1 MKPQAVT
8 FLTCLALLPCRGA
21 LPRSR
26 PVGQRTDSSLEEGA
40 LHAIT
45 YESPKSLN
53 QALSLLATTGEK
65 GRVLAGGTDLIIQMR
80 AGVRNPEQLIDAK
93 GIPELQVISFSPQEG
108 LRLGAA
114 VSCARITEDAV
125 LQQHYPG
132 LVEAAALIGS
142 DQIQSRCSL
151 GGNLCNGSPAADT
164 TPALIALAATC
175 VIAFSRVTRTVP
187 VEDVVVSP
195 GRTVLQPDELLV
207 EFRIPAPKPHSSDCY
222 MRFIP
227 RNEMDIAVV
236 GVGAAVTLNG
246 ETCTAAR
253 ISLGAVAPTPLFA
266 KEASASLVGKPL
278 TDTTI
283 AAAAELAQKIATPI
297 TDMRGTAEYRT
308 HLVGVLTRR
317 VLKTAAERARK

>member
-1 MKPQAVT
+1 
-8 FLTCLALLPCRGA
+8 
-21 LPRSR
+21 
-26 PVGQRTDSSLEEGA
+26 
-40 LHAIT
+40 
-45 YESPKSLN
+45 
-53 QALSLLATTGEK
+53 
-65 GRVLAGGTDLIIQMR
+65 MR
-80 AGVRNPEQLIDAK
+80 AAVRRPEQIVDVKA
-93 GIPELQVISFSPQEG
+93 IPDLQVIAFSGQDG

-114 VSCARITEDAV
+114 VCCARITEDAV
-125 LQQHYPG
+125 LKQVYPG

-164 TPALIALAATC
+164 TPALIALGATC
-175 VIAFSRVTRTVP
+175 VIAGAKGTRTVP

-195 GRTVLQPDELLV
+195 GCTVLQPDELLV

-222 MRFIP
+222 QRFIP

-246 ETCTAAR
+246 DICTAAR

-278 TDTTI
+278 NENTI
-283 AAAAELAQKIATPI
+283 AAAAALAQQVAIPI
-297 TDMRGTAEYRT
+297 TDMRGTEEYRK

-317 VLKTAAERARK
+317 VLGVAAERARK

>member
-1 MKPQAVT
+1 
-8 FLTCLALLPCRGA
+8 
-21 LPRSR
+21 
-26 PVGQRTDSSLEEGA
+26 

-45 YESPKSLN
+45 YESPKSLA
-53 QALSLLATTGEK
+53 QALSLLAAAGEK
-65 GRVLAGGTDLIIQMR
+65 GRVLAGGTDLLIQLR
-80 AGVRNPEQLIDAK
+80 AGVRKPEQIIDAK
-93 GIPELQVISFSPQEG
+93 GIPELQVLSFSPQEG

-114 VSCARITEDAV
+114 VACVRITEDPV
-125 LQQHYPG
+125 LQQQYPG

-151 GGNLCNGSPAADT
+151 GGNLCNCSSAADT
-164 TPALIALAATC
+164 TPALIALGATC
-175 VIAFSRVTRTVP
+175 VIAGAEVTRTVP

-222 MRFIP
+222 QRFIP

-246 ETCTAAR
+246 NTCTAAR

-278 TDTTI
+278 NESTI
-283 AAAAELAQKIATPI
+283 AAAAALAQQVAVPI

-317 VLKTAAERARK
+317 VLTTAAERARAK

>member
-1 MKPQAVT
+1 
-8 FLTCLALLPCRGA
+8 
-21 LPRSR
+21 
-26 PVGQRTDSSLEEGA
+26 
-40 LHAIT
+40 
-45 YESPKSLN
+45 
-53 QALSLLATTGEK
+53 K
-65 GRVLAGGTDLIIQMR
+65 GRVLAGGTDLLIQMR
-80 AGVRNPEQLIDAK
+80 AGVRKPEQIIDAK
-93 GIPELQVISFSPQEG
+93 GIPELQVLSFSPQEG

-114 VSCARITEDAV
+114 VACVRITEDPV
-125 LQQHYPG
+125 LQQQYPG

-164 TPALIALAATC
+164 TPALIALGATC
-175 VIAFSRVTRTVP
+175 VIAGAKGTRTVP

-222 MRFIP
+222 QRFIP

-246 ETCTAAR
+246 DTCTAAR

-278 TDTTI
+278 NESTI
-283 AAAAELAQKIATPI
+283 AAAAALAQQVAVPI

-317 VLKTAAERARK
+317 VLTTAAERARA

>member
-1 MKPQAVT
+1 
-8 FLTCLALLPCRGA
+8 
-21 LPRSR
+21 
-26 PVGQRTDSSLEEGA
+26 

-45 YESPKSLN
+45 YESPKSLD
-53 QALSLLATTGEK
+53 QALSLLAAAGEK

-80 AGVRNPEQLIDAK
+80 AGVRKPEQLIDAK
-93 GIPELQVISFSPQEG
+93 GVPELQVISFSPQEG

-175 VIAFSRVTRTVP
+175 VIASARGTRTVP

-253 ISLGAVAPTPLFA
+253 IGLGAVAPTPLFA
-266 KEASASLVGKPL
+266 KDASASLVGKPL
-278 TDTTI
+278 TDATI
-283 AAAAELAQKIATPI
+283 ATAAELAQKIATPI

>member
-1 MKPQAVT
+1 
-8 FLTCLALLPCRGA
+8 
-21 LPRSR
+21 
-26 PVGQRTDSSLEEGA
+26 

-45 YESPKSLN
+45 YESPKSLA
-53 QALSLLATTGEK
+53 QALSLLAAAGEK
-65 GRVLAGGTDLIIQMR
+65 GRVLAGGTDLLIQLR
-80 AGVRNPEQLIDAK
+80 AGVRKPEQIIDAK
-93 GIPELQVISFSPQEG
+93 GIPELQVLSFSPQEG

-114 VSCARITEDAV
+114 VPCVRITEDPV
-125 LQQHYPG
+125 LQQQYPG

-164 TPALIALAATC
+164 TPALIALGATC
-175 VIAFSRVTRTVP
+175 VIAGAKGMRTVP

-195 GRTVLQPDELLV
+195 GRTVLQPVELLV

-222 MRFIP
+222 QRFIP

-246 ETCTAAR
+246 DTCTAAR

-266 KEASASLVGKPL
+266 KEASASLVGKSL
-278 TDTTI
+278 NESTI
-283 AAAAELAQKIATPI
+283 AAAAALAQRVAVPI

-317 VLKTAAERARK
+317 VLTTAAERARAK